1 MATPPSSIPTTTA
14 PLPTGQPETDE
25 KDQRSF
31 ERWRRTLSL
40 ITGLGLTPE
49 EFRAEVVKAD
59 QRECERRK
67 EKLIKNSVWS
77 AELASRDIAGFL
89 LTKHTMSTN
98 LGPGVRFM
106 MNNLAKA
113 GCPLSKNMLQCAPCD
128 ITKSGGFS
136 KDHGILLC
144 SSGFF
149 SQKHQEH
156 TMIHEMIH
164 MYDHCV
170 FNVDW
175 DNLRHHACSEV
186 RAAAL
191 SGDCNWSREF
201 KRGIYTFTKQHQECV
216 KRRAIL
222 SVEGN
227 PSCPSRA
234 AAERAVNAVF
244 ESCYN
249 DTRPFDEFY

>member
-1 MATPPSSIPTTTA
+1 MSQTKDSSQATTTA
-14 PLPTGQPETDE
+14 APSGPTKDEE
-25 KDQRSF
+25 KDQKMF
-31 ERWRRTLSL
+31 ERWRKTLSL
-40 ITGLGLTPE
+40 ITGVGLSQE
-49 EFRAEVVKAD
+49 EFQAEVQKAD
-59 QRECERRK
+59 QKQCELRK
-67 EKLIKNSVWS
+67 EKLIKNS
-77 AELASRDIAGFL
+77 
-89 LTKHTMSTN
+89 
-98 LGPGVRFM
+98 PGVRFM

-113 GCPLSKNMLQCAPCD
+113 GCPLTKNMLQCAPCD
-128 ITKSGGFS
+128 ITRSGGFS

-144 SSGFF
+144 SNGFF
-149 SQKHQEH
+149 SKKHQEH

-164 MYDHCV
+164 MYDHCI
-170 FNVDW
+170 FNVEW

-191 SGDCNWSREF
+191 SGDCNWSREVR
-201 KRGIYTFTKQHQECV
+201 RGIYTFTKQHQECV

-227 PSCPSRA
+227 PNCSSRV

>member
-67 EKLIKNSVWS
+67 EKLIKNS
-77 AELASRDIAGFL
+77 
-89 LTKHTMSTN
+89 
-98 LGPGVRFM
+98 PGVRFM